1 MRIRKNKEGRTFETY
16 IGWPLI
22 LVYLKKGN
30 RRNVVVQQDFK
41 KGLKHSIGWI

>member
-22 LVYLKKGN
+22 LDHLRKREFDETWWFSRISKK
-30 RRNVVVQQDFK
+30 D
-41 KGLKHSIGWI
+41 